1 MKSISSL
8 IPVFL
13 LVTVSWPGAADE
25 IKTVEIGGA
34 VVVYDYQPAR
44 EDVVTLTLNGLVT
57 ETNDSLRG
65 LRNTDR
71 RRLSKLGELIY
82 QCKLLLYKPDI
93 KDPGINA
100 NTPILISRNY
110 SLFTGVDLTT
120 AVGERVGIRVQALQ
134 PVDEDSL
141 FSSAL
146 GGKDVLKEAWESLG
160 EGSALNLKQLTVNV
174 LKETDVI
181 EAAESID
188 IIIRFP
194 IFQMDKSVRQWRYNF
209 KLKDFKQAVRHIDD
223 NCTPR
228 RFVELID
235 QQS

>member
-8 IPVFL
+8 IPGIFL
-13 LVTVSWPGAADE
+13 LTVSLPGAADE
-25 IKTVEIGGA
+25 IKSVQIGDA

-141 FSSAL
+141 FSPTL

-160 EGSALNLKQLTVNV
+160 EGAAINLKQLTVNV

-209 KLKDFKQAVRHIDD
+209 KLEDFRQAVRHIDD